1 MVADK
6 LFIKGLTQTLSNFA
20 IVYKDNSYKLEL
32 EIFQKICIPIFQ
44 RYIDSK
50 EDLQLECLY
59 GVQLL
64 VHSLE
69 HPRGLYLK
77 PIICLINK

>member
-6 LFIKGLTQTLSNFA
+6 LFIRGLTKTLSKFA
-20 IVYKDNSYKLEL
+20 IVYKDNTYKLEP
-32 EIFQKICIPIFQ
+32 EVFQKCCIPVFQ
-44 RYIDSK
+44 RYIDSS

-69 HPRGLYLK
+69 QPRGLTLSTQ
-77 PIICLINK
+77 

>member
-20 IVYKDNSYKLEL
+20 IIYKENSYKLEP
-32 EIFQKICIPIFQ
+32 EIFQKICIPVFL

-69 HPRGLYLK
+69 HPRGLNS
-77 PIICLINK
+77 IETQ